1 MVNEDDADSASGSAG
16 AVAAKLVKAAIEG
29 RPPMARGFVKRK
41 SRTKSLQTKSPVSG
55 KRKFQ
60 AQRPNRETAPE
71 TLPAARR
78 GFRHASKPANCGLC
92 VMGQQQ
98 TLVRRPHRRG
108 QNATCMARPSLTGHC
123 GHGWTCSLPRP
134 VAIDHEADPTS
145 TWWRSNFLFSH

>member
-71 TLPAARR
+71 LCRPLAEAFATPASPPIA
-78 GFRHASKPANCGLC
+78 GFA
-92 VMGQQQ
+92 
-98 TLVRRPHRRG
+98 
-108 QNATCMARPSLTGHC
+108 
-123 GHGWTCSLPRP
+123 
-134 VAIDHEADPTS
+134 
-145 TWWRSNFLFSH
+145 